1 MSDQDLPEQS
11 RAILDNF
18 LARNLESKTD
28 GEESS
33 APQSGSGPGVAQ
45 ALRRVDRY
53 GVSRRDLSSRTHYTF
68 LLPENAPEPKPRGR
82 EAERRL
88 KEEWRKRYD
97 VYGARPAN
105 CAITLRSEDY
115 QKLRGPVR
123 KGLAP
128 AYRSLFWPLLLNS
141 ENLYEQNEQNTDE
154 PQYAVLLA
162 TPVDEA
168 VDVQIAKDITRTFP
182 EAQQFSNV
190 DDDSSLRALFR
201 VLRAYSSHNEAVRYC
216 QGMNFIAA
224 TFLMFLE
231 ERKAYWAFYRYMV
244 RFGDLYSS
252 SLTGCL
258 VRAKV
263 LDRLLQQ
270 CLPEV
275 RAYLER
281 AQIDLLLLVPKWF
294 MTAFSSTLGFSVYI
308 RVFDSI
314 LCEGDKMFY
323 RAAMGILSLA
333 SRGKR
338 MPAPTGAALASLVER
353 YGEWTGELGSQAYT
367 VYFEQWASQ
376 PENKG
381 KVSLL
386 CMPTEF
392 AMMYLSNITW
402 YYTDPDAFMRA
413 CIAIKFST
421 QFMKEC
427 EKAVLEEMGPGG
439 TLQKRMK
446 RAKGQKQV
454 REEGSLPAGGG
465 EGRGAGDGGSGEGD
479 GPIGA
484 QTGARSGP
492 GEEAKEPEGLESP
505 EGAGDSPLSPNRA
518 ERQELAA
525 DAPAAPGS
533 AAKAPDASPLN
544 QSESLPLGAS
554 ADASDEA
561 LDGELPSAPAALPQ
575 AAPGAQDPGPQI

>member
-1 MSDQDLPEQS
+1 MSDQDLPPQS
-11 RAILDNF
+11 RAILDSF

-33 APQSGSGPGVAQ
+33 APQGGGVMLTRCPAQ
-45 ALRRVDRY
+45 IDRY
-53 GVSRRDLSSRTHYTF
+53 GVSRRELASRTHYTF
-68 LLPENAPEPKPRGR
+68 LLPAAAPEPKARSK

-105 CAITLRSEDY
+105 CAITLRPEEY
-115 QKLRGPVR
+115 LKLRGPIR

-141 ENLYEQNEQNTDE
+141 ANLYEQNEQKTDE
-154 PQYAVLLA
+154 PQYSALLS

-182 EAQQFSNV
+182 EAQQFSNIE
-190 DDDSSLRALFR
+190 DDSSLRALFR
-201 VLRAYSSHNEAVRYC
+201 VLRAYAVHNDGVKYC

-231 ERKAYWAFYRYMV
+231 ERKAYWALYRYMV

-258 VRAKV
+258 VRSRV
-263 LDRLLQQ
+263 LGRLLQK
-270 CLPEV
+270 CLPEIH
-275 RAYLER
+275 AYLAR
-281 AQIDLLLLVPKWF
+281 AQLDLLLLVPKWF
-294 MTAFSSTLGFSVYI
+294 MTAFSSTLNFSVYI

-338 MPAPTGAALASLVER
+338 LPAPTGATLAALVER
-353 YGEWTGELGSQAYT
+353 YGEWTGDLNSPAYAAH
-367 VYFEQWASQ
+367 FEQWASL

-381 KVSLL
+381 KISLL
-386 CMPTEF
+386 CMPAEF

-402 YYTDPDAFMRA
+402 YYTDPDAFMRS
-413 CIAIKFST
+413 CLSIKFST

-427 EKAVLEEMGPGG
+427 ERAVRNEMRAQEERETTRNKEQDARRAAEGP
-439 TLQKRMK
+439 
-446 RAKGQKQV
+446 
-454 REEGSLPAGGG
+454 
-465 EGRGAGDGGSGEGD
+465 
-479 GPIGA
+479 
-484 QTGARSGP
+484 
-492 GEEAKEPEGLESP
+492 
-505 EGAGDSPLSPNRA
+505 
-518 ERQELAA
+518 
-525 DAPAAPGS
+525 PAAKP
-533 AAKAPDASPLN
+533 
-544 QSESLPLGAS
+544 
-554 ADASDEA
+554 DEA
-561 LDGELPSAPAALPQ
+561 LRAGREDHEPHEPHESEQTPQ
-575 AAPGAQDPGPQI
+575 ACSGDDQVDAQSSQNSHEAQSGQEPEPD